1 MQWQNITEL
10 DVFGY
15 YIKLLQKMRDLGQDD
30 IRQIKIKQ
38 CLELCHIIFS
48 ICKVQKRL
56 MVENDNEELSINNSS
71 LSFLTY
77 LIYLIK

>member
-1 MQWQNITEL
+1 MQRQNISEL
-10 DVFGY
+10 DVFRY
-15 YIKLLQKMRDLGQDD
+15 YIKLLQKMRDLGQD
-30 IRQIKIKQ
+30 IRHIKQ

-48 ICKVQKRL
+48 ICEVQKRL
-56 MVENDNEELSINNSS
+56 MVKNDNEGLSINNSS

>member
-1 MQWQNITEL
+1 MQRQNISEL
-10 DVFGY
+10 DVFRY
-15 YIKLLQKMRDLGQDD
+15 YIILLQKMRDLGQDD
-30 IRQIKIKQ
+30 IRQIKQ

-48 ICKVQKRL
+48 ICKVKKSL
-56 MVENDNEELSINNSS
+56 MVEKDNEELSINNSS

>member
-1 MQWQNITEL
+1 MQRQNISEL
-10 DVFGY
+10 DVFRY

-30 IRQIKIKQ
+30 IRQIKQ
-38 CLELCHIIFS
+38 CLELCQIIFS
-48 ICKVQKRL
+48 NCEVQKRL
-56 MVENDNEELSINNSS
+56 MVKNDNEGLSINNSS